1 MSTLSEVGSARAD
14 ILSALA
20 IIGREHSDAAVL
32 FHAAVAQRMGLNATD
47 YKTMSALDR
56 LGPLTAGEIAQ
67 YTGLA
72 TASVTDLIDRLVDK
86 GYARRVRDANDRRKI
101 LVEPVQEKV
110 LHARRYFRSTDRS
123 VAALYER
130 YSNRELE
137 VIADFLQH
145 NVKRLRRETE
155 KIVKKAEQ

>member
-1 MSTLSEVGSARAD
+1 
-14 ILSALA
+14 LA
-20 IIGREHSDAAVL
+20 VIGREHSDAAVL

-56 LGPLTAGEIAQ
+56 LGPMSAGEIAE

-101 LVEPVQEKV
+101 LVEPVEERV
-110 LHARRYFRSTDRS
+110 VEARRYFRSTERS

-130 YSNRELE
+130 YSTRDLA

-145 NVKRLRRETE
+145 NVTRLRRETE
-155 KIVKKAEQ
+155 KIVRMDES